1 MPGSP
6 KEIREGLN
14 YLRRCRGTRYVGWNG
29 VWPPNQPVFYM
40 GTGKPPSPEVVRAKG
55 VLCSG
60 ALNLFARFVRGR
72 SGQGTL
78 WWEQNLENKRQ
89 FRSGTRYPIG
99 TVLGYP
105 FARDNDGHVVSS
117 PRSRTRTVTR

>member
-1 MPGSP
+1 
-6 KEIREGLN
+6 
-14 YLRRCRGTRYVGWNG
+14 
-29 VWPPNQPVFYM
+29 M

-72 SGQGTL
+72 SGQGTP